1 VELINFNGN
10 KNHSVGVELEL
21 QLIDPVSRELT
32 SATSKILKEL
42 NGYPNIK
49 HELFESVIEINSAPC
64 FTISD
69 LKNDLK
75 KHVQVLY
82 QTASKLGV
90 KLSMAGTSP
99 ISNWARQ
106 TISPLQRYQDIANKI
121 QMPVKRMLIFG
132 FHVHVG
138 VRSGDE
144 AIAVKTGLMDYI
156 PHLLALS
163 TSSPFWVK
171 RDSGMESYRVKIL
184 ETLPTTGLPFKL
196 NNWEEFCELVYVLK
210 KAGTIE
216 SIRELW
222 WDIRPHPDFGT
233 VEVRVCDAVPLM
245 DDILSI
251 AALIQSLVAFLA
263 KKYRM
268 GEEMGHL
275 PSFLIR
281 ENKWRAAR
289 YGMDGELIINTH
301 GDTVPIKKAVERL
314 IAELTPT
321 AKELKAEEYLFSIN
335 KIFERCTSSKRQ
347 RKLYDETHGDWNA
360 IVDSLINEFEDS
372 WGLKN
377 ETENK
382 KQCLTT

>member
-1 VELINFNGN
+1 MEIIKFNGTR
-10 KNHSVGVELEL
+10 NHTVGVELEF
-21 QLIDPVSRELT
+21 QLIDPNSRELT
-32 SATSKILKEL
+32 SATSNILKEL
-42 NGYPNIK
+42 KGYPYIK

-64 FTISD
+64 INITD
-69 LKNDLK
+69 LRADLK

-90 KLSMAGTSP
+90 KLGMAGTNP
-99 ISNWARQ
+99 ISSWARQ
-106 TISPLQRYQDIANKI
+106 TVSPLQRYQDIVNKI

-132 FHVHVG
+132 LHVHVG
-138 VRSGDE
+138 VQSGDE
-144 AIAVKTGLMDYI
+144 AIAIKAGLMDYL

-163 TSSPFWVK
+163 ASSPFWVK

-216 SIRELW
+216 SIREIW

-233 VEVRVCDAVPLM
+233 IEVRICDAMPLL
-245 DDILSI
+245 DDVLST
-251 AALIQSLVAFLA
+251 AALIQSLVSFLA

-289 YGMDGELIINTH
+289 YGLDGELIINTQ
-301 GDTVPIKKAVERL
+301 GDIIPIQKAVEKL
-314 IAELTPT
+314 LAELGPT
-321 AKELKAEEYLFSIN
+321 AKELKAYDDLVKIN
-335 KIFERCTSSKRQ
+335 KIFERGTSSKRQ
-347 RKLYDETHGDWNA
+347 RKVYSETKGDWNA

-372 WGLKN
+372 WNLK
-377 ETENK
+377 T
-382 KQCLTT
+382 LIAS